1 MMFSWDW
8 RAGAAFA
15 GVLSGGL
22 LLAITAQAADLST
35 KAFPAPGCPVDD
47 KTLYGGQGSV
57 AVPLGCGYG
66 LQADGLA
73 GSFGDNSIYA
83 VGGHLFWRNPSSGL
97 LGLYGS
103 YQRWDQFSGVN
114 VNHIAP
120 EAELYF
126 GGWTFQGIAGVEFG
140 NSASGQLARAL

>member
-1 MMFSWDW
+1 MFSW
-8 RAGAAFA
+8 RAGAALA
-15 GVLSGGL
+15 GVLSGAL

-35 KAFPAPGCPVDD
+35 KAFPAQGCPQAVDGFNAKAGGYGGTLDD
-47 KTLYGGQGSV
+47 KIVYGGQGSF

-114 VNHIAP
+114 VNHI
-120 EAELYF
+120 
-126 GGWTFQGIAGVEFG
+126 
-140 NSASGQLARAL
+140 SAASAINGLRSRAAVS